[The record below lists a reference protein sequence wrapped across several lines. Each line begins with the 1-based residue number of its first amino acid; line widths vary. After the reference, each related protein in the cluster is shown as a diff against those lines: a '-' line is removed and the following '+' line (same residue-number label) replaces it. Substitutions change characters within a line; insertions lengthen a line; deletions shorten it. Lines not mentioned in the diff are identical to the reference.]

1 MHSYYYH
8 PSNMSFFY
16 YGDADIRH
24 KLEFLEDEYLLK
36 FNYSNNVKEY
46 NEKSKKLMQNMPNAM
61 QKIFYQVNSFTA
73 ETPNLGLTYNL
84 GLLEST
90 DAVDVTCLNILSYL
104 LLDSNQALLYQE
116 FIEANLAD
124 SFGSSGFN
132 ASSLL
137 SFGITLKNIKI
148 SS

>member
-1 MHSYYYH
+1 
-8 PSNMSFFY
+8 MSFFY

-36 FNYSNNVKEY
+36 FN
-46 NEKSKKLMQNMPNAM
+46 
-61 QKIFYQVNSFTA
+61 
-73 ETPNLGLTYNL
+73 
-84 GLLEST
+84 
-90 DAVDVTCLNILSYL
+90 
-104 LLDSNQALLYQE
+104 YQE